1 MLSILKNR
9 TFLLLFM
16 GNTISLIGFG
26 FNLVGVSWLVLEVT
40 GSELALGKI
49 MAMATVPG
57 VLIALF
63 AGIIIDKVNRKWL
76 LVVLDLFRMVVVG
89 SFVILL
95 LQNRFSMNALFIMV
109 LLMGTGSSLF
119 WPTAQAFVQ
128 ELVSDKDY
136 FQANALLSASY
147 QAGSILGAG
156 LGGMVVHFYGIPTAL
171 AFNALTH
178 FISALLISAAPFK
191 RQVVYHEVESIWIS
205 VSKGFIY
212 FKEKVAVL
220 ILGLTTILAD
230 VAIWGSLSVLT
241 ITISKEVFLAGSWGY
256 GLMEGLYGVGALIS
270 TIAVMYMTRVL
281 GRDRALLL
289 CYLVAGVMCLLVPI
303 AISIY
308 LAGVAYFFMGLHNNA
323 ARICIRTILMEQI
336 PNKIM
341 GRVQTILGVYTRL
354 LVVASALSAGWITE
368 NLSVNTGMVF
378 TAIHYLIALMGT
390 ILILVVPTYKMIIK
404 QEAAWKKAKF
414 DK

>member
-9 TFLLLFM
+9 TFLLLFL

-57 VLIALF
+57 VVLALF

-89 SFVILL
+89 TFVILL
-95 LQNRFSMNALFIMV
+95 VQDRFSMNALFITV

-128 ELVSDKDY
+128 ELVSAKDY
-136 FQANALLSASY
+136 FHANALLSASY

-156 LGGMVVHFYGIPTAL
+156 IGGVVVHFYGVPTAL

-178 FISALLISAAPFK
+178 LISALLISAAPFT
-191 RQVVYHEVESIWIS
+191 RQVVHHEVESIWQS

-212 FKEKVAVL
+212 FKEKVGVL
-220 ILGLTTILAD
+220 ILGFTTILAD
-230 VAIWGSLSVLT
+230 VAIWGALSVLT
-241 ITISKEVFLAGSWGY
+241 ITISKEVFLAGSLGY
-256 GLMEGLYGVGALIS
+256 GLMEGFYGVGALIS
-270 TIAVMYMTRVL
+270 TVAVGYMTRFL
-281 GRDRALLL
+281 GRGRALLL
-289 CYLVAGVMCLLVPI
+289 CYVVAGVMCLLAPI

-323 ARICIRTILMEQI
+323 ARICIRTIFMEQI

-368 NLSVNTGMVF
+368 NLSVNTGMIF
-378 TAIHYLIALMGT
+378 TGIHYLIALLGT
-390 ILILVVPTYKMIIK
+390 ITILAVPAYKKIIK
-404 QEAAWKKAKF
+404 QEAG
-414 DK
+414 

>member
-9 TFLLLFM
+9 TFLLLFL

-40 GSELALGKI
+40 GSELALGKL

-57 VLIALF
+57 VVLALF

-89 SFVILL
+89 TFVILL
-95 LQNRFSMNALFIMV
+95 VQDRFSMAALFITV

-128 ELVSDKDY
+128 ELVSAKDY
-136 FQANALLSASY
+136 FHANALLSASY

-156 LGGMVVHFYGIPTAL
+156 IGGVVVHFYGVPTAL

-178 FISALLISAAPFK
+178 LISALLISAAPFT
-191 RQVVYHEVESIWIS
+191 RQVVHHEVESIWQS

-212 FKEKVAVL
+212 FKEKVGVL
-220 ILGLTTILAD
+220 ILGFTTILAD
-230 VAIWGSLSVLT
+230 VAIWGALSVLT
-241 ITISKEVFLAGSWGY
+241 ITISKEVFLAGSLGY
-256 GLMEGLYGVGALIS
+256 GLMEGFYGVGALIS
-270 TIAVMYMTRVL
+270 TVAVGYMTRFL
-281 GRDRALLL
+281 GRGRALLL
-289 CYLVAGVMCLLVPI
+289 CYVVAGVMCLFAPI

-323 ARICIRTILMEQI
+323 ARICIRTIFMEQI
-336 PNKIM
+336 PNNIM

-378 TAIHYLIALMGT
+378 TAIHYLIALLGIII
-390 ILILVVPTYKMIIK
+390 ILAVPAYKRIIK
-404 QEAAWKKAKF
+404 QEAG
-414 DK
+414 

>member
-9 TFLLLFM
+9 TFLLLFL

-26 FNLVGVSWLVLEVT
+26 FNLVGISWLVLEVT

-57 VLIALF
+57 VVLALF

-89 SFVILL
+89 TFVILL
-95 LQNRFSMNALFIMV
+95 VQDRFSMNALFITV

-128 ELVSDKDY
+128 ELVSAKDY
-136 FQANALLSASY
+136 FHANALLSASY

-156 LGGMVVHFYGIPTAL
+156 IGGVVVHFYGVPTAL

-178 FISALLISAAPFK
+178 LISALLISAAPFT
-191 RQVVYHEVESIWIS
+191 RQVVHQDVESIWQS

-212 FKEKVAVL
+212 FKEKVGVL

-230 VAIWGSLSVLT
+230 VAIWGALSVLT
-241 ITISKEVFLAGSWGY
+241 ITISKEVFLAGSLGY
-256 GLMEGLYGVGALIS
+256 GLMEGFYGVGALIS
-270 TIAVMYMTRVL
+270 TVAVGYMTRFL
-281 GRDRALLL
+281 GRGRALLL
-289 CYLVAGVMCLLVPI
+289 CYVVAGVMCLLAPI

-323 ARICIRTILMEQI
+323 ARICIRTIFMEQI

-368 NLSVNTGMVF
+368 NLSVNPGMIF
-378 TAIHYLIALMGT
+378 TALHYLIALLGIIT
-390 ILILVVPTYKMIIK
+390 ILAVPAYKRIIK
-404 QEAAWKKAKF
+404 QEAG
-414 DK
+414 

>member
-1 MLSILKNR
+1 MLTILKNR
-9 TFLLLFM
+9 TFLLLFL

-40 GSELALGKI
+40 GSELALGKL

-57 VLIALF
+57 VVLALF

-76 LVVLDLFRMVVVG
+76 LVVLDLFRMVVV
-89 SFVILL
+89 STFVILL
-95 LQNRFSMNALFIMV
+95 IQDRFSMTALFITV

-128 ELVSDKDY
+128 ELVSAKDY
-136 FQANALLSASY
+136 FHANALLSASY

-156 LGGMVVHFYGIPTAL
+156 IGGVVVHFYGVPTAL

-178 FISALLISAAPFK
+178 LISALLISAAPFK
-191 RQVVYHEVESIWIS
+191 RQVVHHEVESILQS

-212 FKEKVAVL
+212 FKEKVGVL

-230 VAIWGSLSVLT
+230 VAIWGALSVLT
-241 ITISKEVFLAGSWGY
+241 ITISKEVFFAGSWGY
-256 GLMEGLYGVGALIS
+256 GLMEGFYGVGALIS
-270 TIAVMYMTRVL
+270 TVAVGYMTRFL

-289 CYLVAGVMCLLVPI
+289 CYVVAGVMCLFVPI

-308 LAGVAYFFMGLHNNA
+308 LAAVAYFFMGLHNNA
-323 ARICIRTILMEQI
+323 ARICVRTIFMEQI

-354 LVVASALSAGWITE
+354 LVVTSALSAGWIAE
-368 NLSVNTGMVF
+368 NLSVNTGMIF
-378 TAIHYLIALMGT
+378 TAIHYLIALLGT
-390 ILILVVPTYKMIIK
+390 MIILALPAYKMIIK
-404 QEAAWKKAKF
+404 QE
-414 DK
+414 DG

>member
-9 TFLLLFM
+9 TFLLFFL
-16 GNTISLIGFG
+16 GNTISLVGFG

-57 VLIALF
+57 VLLALF

-76 LVVLDLFRMVVVG
+76 LVILDLFRMVVVG

-95 LQNRFSMNALFIMV
+95 VQDRFSMNALFIMV

-128 ELVSDKDY
+128 ELVSTKDY
-136 FQANALLSASY
+136 FHANALLSASY

-156 LGGMVVHFYGIPTAL
+156 IGGVVVHFYGVPTAL

-178 FISALLISAAPFK
+178 LISALLISAAPFT
-191 RQVVYHEVESIWIS
+191 RQVVHHEVESIWIS

-212 FKEKVAVL
+212 FKEKVGVL

-256 GLMEGLYGVGALIS
+256 GLMDGLYGVGALIS
-270 TIAVMYMTRVL
+270 TIAVVYMTRFL

-289 CYLVAGVMCLLVPI
+289 CYVVAGAMCLLVPI

-323 ARICIRTILMEQI
+323 ARICIRTIFMEQI

-354 LVVASALSAGWITE
+354 LVVTSALSAGWITE
-368 NLSVNTGMVF
+368 NLSVNTGMIF
-378 TAIHYLIALMGT
+378 TGIHYLIALMGT
-390 ILILVVPTYKMIIK
+390 IIILAVPAYKMIIK
-404 QEAAWKKAKF
+404 QEAG
-414 DK
+414 

>member
-95 LQNRFSMNALFIMV
+95 VQDHFSMNALFIMV

-156 LGGMVVHFYGIPTAL
+156 IGGMVVHFYGIPTAL

-270 TIAVMYMTRVL
+270 TIAVMYMTRFL

-289 CYLVAGVMCLLVPI
+289 CYLVAGVMCLFVPI

>member
-9 TFLLLFM
+9 TFLLLFL

-40 GSELALGKI
+40 GSVLALGKL

-57 VLIALF
+57 VILALF

-76 LVVLDLFRMVVVG
+76 LVVLDLFRMLVVG
-89 SFVILL
+89 TFVILL
-95 LQNRFSMNALFIMV
+95 VQDRFSMTALYITV

-119 WPTAQAFVQ
+119 WPTTQAFVQ

-156 LGGMVVHFYGIPTAL
+156 IGGVVVHFYGVPTAL

-178 FISALLISAAPFK
+178 LISALLIGAAPFT
-191 RQVVYHEVESIWIS
+191 RQVVQQEVESIWQS

-212 FKEKVAVL
+212 FKEKVDVL

-230 VAIWGSLSVLT
+230 VAIWGALSILT

-256 GLMEGLYGVGALIS
+256 GLMDGFYGVGALIS
-270 TIAVMYMTRVL
+270 TVAAGYMTRFL

-289 CYLVAGVMCLLVPI
+289 CYMVAGVMCLLAPI

-323 ARICIRTILMEQI
+323 ARICIRTIFMEQI

-368 NLSVNTGMVF
+368 NLTVNTGMIF
-378 TAIHYLIALMGT
+378 TAVHYLIALLGT
-390 ILILVVPTYKMIIK
+390 MIILAVPAHKMIIK
-404 QEAAWKKAKF
+404 QEAG
-414 DK
+414 

>member
-9 TFLLLFM
+9 TFLLLFL

-57 VLIALF
+57 VVLALF

-89 SFVILL
+89 TFVILL
-95 LQNRFSMNALFIMV
+95 VQDRFSMNALFITV

-128 ELVSDKDY
+128 ELVSAKDY
-136 FQANALLSASY
+136 FHANALLSASY

-156 LGGMVVHFYGIPTAL
+156 IGGVVVHFYGVPTAL

-178 FISALLISAAPFK
+178 LISALLISAAPFT
-191 RQVVYHEVESIWIS
+191 RQVVHHEVESMWQS

-212 FKEKVAVL
+212 FKEKVGVL
-220 ILGLTTILAD
+220 ILGFTTILAD
-230 VAIWGSLSVLT
+230 VAIWGALSVLT
-241 ITISKEVFLAGSWGY
+241 ITISKEVFLAGSLGY
-256 GLMEGLYGVGALIS
+256 GLMEGFYGVGALIS
-270 TIAVMYMTRVL
+270 TVAVGYMTRFL
-281 GRDRALLL
+281 GRGRALLL
-289 CYLVAGVMCLLVPI
+289 CYVVAGVMCLLAPI

-323 ARICIRTILMEQI
+323 ARICIRTIFMEQI

-368 NLSVNTGMVF
+368 NLSVNTGMIF
-378 TAIHYLIALMGT
+378 TAIHYLIALLGIIT
-390 ILILVVPTYKMIIK
+390 ILAVPTYNRIIK
-404 QEAAWKKAKF
+404 QEAG
-414 DK
+414 

>member
-9 TFLLLFM
+9 TFLLLFL

-40 GSELALGKI
+40 GSELALGKL

-57 VLIALF
+57 VVLALF

-89 SFVILL
+89 TFVILL
-95 LQNRFSMNALFIMV
+95 IQDRFSMTALFITV

-128 ELVSDKDY
+128 ELVSAKDY
-136 FQANALLSASY
+136 FHANALLSASY

-156 LGGMVVHFYGIPTAL
+156 IGGVVIHFYGVPTAL

-178 FISALLISAAPFK
+178 LISALLISAAPFR
-191 RQVVYHEVESIWIS
+191 RQVVHHEVESIWQS

-212 FKEKVAVL
+212 FKEKAGVL
-220 ILGLTTILAD
+220 MLGLTTILAD
-230 VAIWGSLSVLT
+230 VAIWGALSVLT
-241 ITISKEVFLAGSWGY
+241 ITISKEVFLAGSLGY
-256 GLMEGLYGVGALIS
+256 GLMEGFYGVGALIS
-270 TIAVMYMTRVL
+270 TVAVGYMTRFL
-281 GRDRALLL
+281 GRGRALLL
-289 CYLVAGVMCLLVPI
+289 CYVVAGVMCLLAPI
-303 AISIY
+303 SISIY

-323 ARICIRTILMEQI
+323 ARICIRTIFMEQI

-378 TAIHYLIALMGT
+378 TAIHYLIALLGIIT
-390 ILILVVPTYKMIIK
+390 ILAVPAYKRIIK
-404 QEAAWKKAKF
+404 QEAG
-414 DK
+414 

>member
-9 TFLLLFM
+9 TFLLLFL

-26 FNLVGVSWLVLEVT
+26 FNLVGISWLVLEVT

-57 VLIALF
+57 VVLALF

-89 SFVILL
+89 TFVILL
-95 LQNRFSMNALFIMV
+95 VQDRFSMNALFITV
-109 LLMGTGSSLF
+109 FLMGTGSSLF

-128 ELVSDKDY
+128 ELVSAKDY
-136 FQANALLSASY
+136 FHANALLSASY

-156 LGGMVVHFYGIPTAL
+156 IGGVVVHFYGVPTAL

-178 FISALLISAAPFK
+178 LISALLISAAPFT
-191 RQVVYHEVESIWIS
+191 RQVVHHEVESIWQS

-212 FKEKVAVL
+212 FKEKVGVL
-220 ILGLTTILAD
+220 ILGFTTILAD
-230 VAIWGSLSVLT
+230 VAIWGALSVLT

-256 GLMEGLYGVGALIS
+256 GIMEGFYGVGALIS
-270 TIAVMYMTRVL
+270 TIAVGYMTQFL
-281 GRDRALLL
+281 GRGRALPL
-289 CYLVAGVMCLLVPI
+289 CYVVAGVMCLLAPI

-308 LAGVAYFFMGLHNNA
+308 MAGVAYFFMGLHNNA
-323 ARICIRTILMEQI
+323 ARICVRTIFMEQI

-368 NLSVNTGMVF
+368 NLSVNPGMIF
-378 TAIHYLIALMGT
+378 TALHYLIALLGIIT
-390 ILILVVPTYKMIIK
+390 ILAVPAYKRIIK
-404 QEAAWKKAKF
+404 QEAS
-414 DK
+414 

>member
-9 TFLLLFM
+9 TFLLLFL

-57 VLIALF
+57 VILALF

-89 SFVILL
+89 TFVILL
-95 LQNRFSMNALFIMV
+95 VQDRFSMNALFITV

-128 ELVSDKDY
+128 ELVSAKDY
-136 FQANALLSASY
+136 FHANALLSASY

-156 LGGMVVHFYGIPTAL
+156 IGGVVVHFYGVPTAL
-171 AFNALTH
+171 AFNAFTH
-178 FISALLISAAPFK
+178 LISALLISAAPFT
-191 RQVVYHEVESIWIS
+191 RQVVHHEVESMWQS

-212 FKEKVAVL
+212 FKEKVGVL
-220 ILGLTTILAD
+220 ILGFTTILAD
-230 VAIWGSLSVLT
+230 VAIWGALSVLT
-241 ITISKEVFLAGSWGY
+241 ITISKEVFLAGSLGY
-256 GLMEGLYGVGALIS
+256 GLMEGFYGVGALIS
-270 TIAVMYMTRVL
+270 TVAVGYMTRFL
-281 GRDRALLL
+281 GRGRALLL
-289 CYLVAGVMCLLVPI
+289 CYVVAGVMCLLAPI

-323 ARICIRTILMEQI
+323 ARICIRTIFMEQI

-368 NLSVNTGMVF
+368 NLSVNTGMIF
-378 TAIHYLIALMGT
+378 TGIHYLIALLGT
-390 ILILVVPTYKMIIK
+390 ITILAVPAYKKIIK
-404 QEAAWKKAKF
+404 QEAG
-414 DK
+414 

>member
-9 TFLLLFM
+9 TFLLLFL

-57 VLIALF
+57 VVLALF

-89 SFVILL
+89 TFVILL
-95 LQNRFSMNALFIMV
+95 VQDRFSMNALFITV

-128 ELVSDKDY
+128 ELVSAKDY
-136 FQANALLSASY
+136 FHANALLSASY

-156 LGGMVVHFYGIPTAL
+156 IGGVVVHFYGVPTAL

-178 FISALLISAAPFK
+178 LISALLISAAPFT
-191 RQVVYHEVESIWIS
+191 RQVVHHEVESIWQS

-212 FKEKVAVL
+212 FKEKVGVL
-220 ILGLTTILAD
+220 ILGFTTILAD
-230 VAIWGSLSVLT
+230 VAIWGALSVLT
-241 ITISKEVFLAGSWGY
+241 ITISKEVFLAGSLGY
-256 GLMEGLYGVGALIS
+256 GLMEGFYGVGALIS
-270 TIAVMYMTRVL
+270 TVAVGYMTRFL
-281 GRDRALLL
+281 GRGRALLL
-289 CYLVAGVMCLLVPI
+289 CYVVAGVMCLLAPI

-323 ARICIRTILMEQI
+323 ARICIRTIFMEQI

-378 TAIHYLIALMGT
+378 TAIHYLIALLGT
-390 ILILVVPTYKMIIK
+390 ITILAVPAYKRIIK
-404 QEAAWKKAKF
+404 QEAG
-414 DK
+414 

>member
-9 TFLLLFM
+9 TFLLLFL

-40 GSELALGKI
+40 GSELALGKL

-57 VLIALF
+57 VVLALF

-89 SFVILL
+89 TFVILL
-95 LQNRFSMNALFIMV
+95 VQDRFSMTALFITV

-128 ELVSDKDY
+128 ELVSAKDY
-136 FQANALLSASY
+136 FHANALLSASY

-156 LGGMVVHFYGIPTAL
+156 IGGIVVHFYGVPTVL

-178 FISALLISAAPFK
+178 LISALLISAAPFT
-191 RQVVYHEVESIWIS
+191 RQVVQQDVESIWQS
-205 VSKGFIY
+205 MSKGFIY
-212 FKEKVAVL
+212 FKEKIGVL
-220 ILGLTTILAD
+220 ILGFTTILAD
-230 VAIWGSLSVLT
+230 VAIWGALSVLT

-256 GLMEGLYGVGALIS
+256 GLMEGFYGVGALIS
-270 TIAVMYMTRVL
+270 TIAVGYMTQFL
-281 GRDRALLL
+281 GRGRALLL
-289 CYLVAGVMCLLVPI
+289 CYVVAGIMCLLAPI

-323 ARICIRTILMEQI
+323 ARICIRTIFMEQI

-341 GRVQTILGVYTRL
+341 GRVQTILGIYTRL
-354 LVVASALSAGWITE
+354 LVVSSALTAGWITE
-368 NLSVNTGMVF
+368 NLSVITGMVF
-378 TAIHYLIALMGT
+378 TGIHYLIALLGT
-390 ILILVVPTYKMIIK
+390 IAILAVPAYKRIIK
-404 QEAAWKKAKF
+404 QEAG
-414 DK
+414 

>member
-9 TFLLLFM
+9 TFLLLFL

-57 VLIALF
+57 VVLALF

-89 SFVILL
+89 TFVILL
-95 LQNRFSMNALFIMV
+95 VQDRFSMNALFITV

-128 ELVSDKDY
+128 ELVSAKDY
-136 FQANALLSASY
+136 FHANALLSASY

-156 LGGMVVHFYGIPTAL
+156 IGGVVVHFYGVPTAL

-178 FISALLISAAPFK
+178 LISALLISAAPFT
-191 RQVVYHEVESIWIS
+191 RQVVHHEVESMWQS

-212 FKEKVAVL
+212 FKEKVGVL
-220 ILGLTTILAD
+220 ILGFTTILAD
-230 VAIWGSLSVLT
+230 VAIWGALSVLT
-241 ITISKEVFLAGSWGY
+241 ITISKEVFLAGSLGY
-256 GLMEGLYGVGALIS
+256 GLMEGFYGVGALIS
-270 TIAVMYMTRVL
+270 TVAVGYMTRFL
-281 GRDRALLL
+281 GRGRALLL
-289 CYLVAGVMCLLVPI
+289 CYVVAGVMCLLAPI

-323 ARICIRTILMEQI
+323 ARICIRTIFMEQI

-341 GRVQTILGVYTRL
+341 GRAQTILGVYTRL

-368 NLSVNTGMVF
+368 NLSVNTGMIF
-378 TAIHYLIALMGT
+378 TAIHYLIALLGIIT
-390 ILILVVPTYKMIIK
+390 ILAVPTYNRIIK
-404 QEAAWKKAKF
+404 QEAG
-414 DK
+414 

>member
-9 TFLLLFM
+9 TFLLLFL

-26 FNLVGVSWLVLEVT
+26 FNLVGISWLVLEVT

-57 VLIALF
+57 VVLALF

-89 SFVILL
+89 TFVILL
-95 LQNRFSMNALFIMV
+95 VQDRFSMNALFITV

-128 ELVSDKDY
+128 ELVSAKDY
-136 FQANALLSASY
+136 FHANALLSASY

-156 LGGMVVHFYGIPTAL
+156 IGGVVVHFYGVPTAL
-171 AFNALTH
+171 AFNTFTH
-178 FISALLISAAPFK
+178 LISALLISAAPFT
-191 RQVVYHEVESIWIS
+191 RQVVHHEVESMWQS

-212 FKEKVAVL
+212 FKEKVGVL
-220 ILGLTTILAD
+220 ILGFTTILAD
-230 VAIWGSLSVLT
+230 VAIWGALSVLT
-241 ITISKEVFLAGSWGY
+241 ITISKEVFLAGSLGY
-256 GLMEGLYGVGALIS
+256 GLMEGFYGVGALIS
-270 TIAVMYMTRVL
+270 TVAVGYMTRFL
-281 GRDRALLL
+281 GRGRALLL
-289 CYLVAGVMCLLVPI
+289 CYVVAGVMCLLAPI

-323 ARICIRTILMEQI
+323 ARICIRTIFMEQI

-368 NLSVNTGMVF
+368 NLSVNTGMIF
-378 TAIHYLIALMGT
+378 TGIHYLIALLGT
-390 ILILVVPTYKMIIK
+390 ITILAVPAYKKIIK
-404 QEAAWKKAKF
+404 QEAG
-414 DK
+414 

>member
-156 LGGMVVHFYGIPTAL
+156 IGGMVVHFYGIPTAL

-178 FISALLISAAPFK
+178 LISALLISAAPFK

-256 GLMEGLYGVGALIS
+256 GLMEGVSGVGALIS
-270 TIAVMYMTRVL
+270 TIAVMYMTRFL

-323 ARICIRTILMEQI
+323 ARICIRTIFMEQI

-378 TAIHYLIALMGT
+378 TSIHYLIALMGT
-390 ILILVVPTYKMIIK
+390 ILILAVPTYKMIIK

>member
-9 TFLLLFM
+9 TFLLLFL

-26 FNLVGVSWLVLEVT
+26 FNLVGISWLVLEVT

-57 VLIALF
+57 VVLALF

-89 SFVILL
+89 TFVILL
-95 LQNRFSMNALFIMV
+95 VQDRFSMNALFITV

-128 ELVSDKDY
+128 ELVSAKDY
-136 FQANALLSASY
+136 FHANALLSASY

-156 LGGMVVHFYGIPTAL
+156 IGGVVVHFYGVPTAL

-178 FISALLISAAPFK
+178 LISALLISAAPFT
-191 RQVVYHEVESIWIS
+191 RQVVHHEVESIWIS

-212 FKEKVAVL
+212 FKEKVGVL

-256 GLMEGLYGVGALIS
+256 GLMDGLYGVGALIS
-270 TIAVMYMTRVL
+270 TIAVVYMTRFL

-289 CYLVAGVMCLLVPI
+289 CYVVAGAMCLLVPI

-323 ARICIRTILMEQI
+323 ARIFIRTIFMEQI
-336 PNKIM
+336 PNNIM

-368 NLSVNTGMVF
+368 NLSVNIGMIFTG
-378 TAIHYLIALMGT
+378 IHYLVALMGT
-390 ILILVVPTYKMIIK
+390 IIILALPAYKMIIK
-404 QEAAWKKAKF
+404 QEAG
-414 DK
+414 

>member
-9 TFLLLFM
+9 TFLLLFL

-40 GSELALGKI
+40 GSELALGKL

-57 VLIALF
+57 VVLALF

-89 SFVILL
+89 TFVILL
-95 LQNRFSMNALFIMV
+95 IQDRFSMTALFITV

-128 ELVSDKDY
+128 ELVSAKDY
-136 FQANALLSASY
+136 FHANALLSASY

-156 LGGMVVHFYGIPTAL
+156 IGGVVVHFYGVPTAL

-178 FISALLISAAPFK
+178 LISALLISAAPFT
-191 RQVVYHEVESIWIS
+191 RQVVHHEVESIWQS

-212 FKEKVAVL
+212 FKEKVGVL
-220 ILGLTTILAD
+220 ILGFTTILAD
-230 VAIWGSLSVLT
+230 VAIWGALSVLT
-241 ITISKEVFLAGSWGY
+241 ITISKEVFLAGSLGY
-256 GLMEGLYGVGALIS
+256 GLMEGFYGVGALIS
-270 TIAVMYMTRVL
+270 TVAVGYMTRFL
-281 GRDRALLL
+281 GRGRALLL
-289 CYLVAGVMCLLVPI
+289 CYVVAGVMCLLAPI

-323 ARICIRTILMEQI
+323 ARICIRTIFMEQI

-368 NLSVNTGMVF
+368 NLSVNTGMIF
-378 TAIHYLIALMGT
+378 TAIHYLIALLGIIT
-390 ILILVVPTYKMIIK
+390 ILAVPTYNRIIK
-404 QEAAWKKAKF
+404 QEAG
-414 DK
+414 

>member
-9 TFLLLFM
+9 TFLLLFL
-16 GNTISLIGFG
+16 GNTISLVGFG

-57 VLIALF
+57 VLLALF

-156 LGGMVVHFYGIPTAL
+156 IGGMVVHFYGIPTAL

-270 TIAVMYMTRVL
+270 TIAVMYMTRFL

-323 ARICIRTILMEQI
+323 ARIFIRTILMEQI

-390 ILILVVPTYKMIIK
+390 ILILAVPTYKLIIK

>member
-9 TFLLLFM
+9 TFLLLFL

-40 GSELALGKI
+40 GSELALGKL

-57 VLIALF
+57 VVLALF

-89 SFVILL
+89 TFVILL
-95 LQNRFSMNALFIMV
+95 IQDRFSMTALFITV

-128 ELVSDKDY
+128 ELVSAKDY
-136 FQANALLSASY
+136 FHANALLSASY

-156 LGGMVVHFYGIPTAL
+156 IGGVVIHFYGVPTAL

-178 FISALLISAAPFK
+178 LISALLISAAPFR
-191 RQVVYHEVESIWIS
+191 RQVVHHEVESIWQS

-212 FKEKVAVL
+212 FKEKAGVL
-220 ILGLTTILAD
+220 MLGLTTILAD
-230 VAIWGSLSVLT
+230 VAIWGALSVLT
-241 ITISKEVFLAGSWGY
+241 ITISKEVFLAGSLGY
-256 GLMEGLYGVGALIS
+256 GLMEGFYGVGALIS
-270 TIAVMYMTRVL
+270 TVAVGYMTRFL
-281 GRDRALLL
+281 GRGRALLL
-289 CYLVAGVMCLLVPI
+289 CYVVAGVMCLLAPI

-323 ARICIRTILMEQI
+323 ARICIRTIFMEQI

-368 NLSVNTGMVF
+368 NLSVNTGMIF
-378 TAIHYLIALMGT
+378 TAIHYLIALLGIIT
-390 ILILVVPTYKMIIK
+390 ILAVPTYNRIIK
-404 QEAAWKKAKF
+404 QEAG
-414 DK
+414 

>member
-9 TFLLLFM
+9 TFLLLFL

-40 GSELALGKI
+40 GSELALGKL

-57 VLIALF
+57 VVLALF

-76 LVVLDLFRMVVVG
+76 LVVLDLFRMIVVG
-89 SFVILL
+89 TFVILL
-95 LQNRFSMNALFIMV
+95 VQDRFSMTALFIAV

-128 ELVSDKDY
+128 ELVSAKDY
-136 FQANALLSASY
+136 FHANALLSASY

-156 LGGMVVHFYGIPTAL
+156 IGGVVVHFYGVPTAL

-178 FISALLISAAPFK
+178 LISALLISAAPFT
-191 RQVVYHEVESIWIS
+191 RQVVHQDVESIWQS
-205 VSKGFIY
+205 MSKGFIY
-212 FKEKVAVL
+212 FKEKIGVL
-220 ILGLTTILAD
+220 ILGFTTILAD
-230 VAIWGSLSVLT
+230 VAIWGALSVLT

-256 GLMEGLYGVGALIS
+256 GLMEGFYGVGALIS
-270 TIAVMYMTRVL
+270 TIAVGYITQFL
-281 GRDRALLL
+281 GRGRALLL
-289 CYLVAGVMCLLVPI
+289 CYVVAGVMCLLAPI

-323 ARICIRTILMEQI
+323 ARICIRTIFMEQI

-368 NLSVNTGMVF
+368 NLSVNPGMIF
-378 TAIHYLIALMGT
+378 TALHYLIALLGIIT
-390 ILILVVPTYKMIIK
+390 ILAVPAYKRIIK
-404 QEAAWKKAKF
+404 QEAG
-414 DK
+414 

>member
-9 TFLLLFM
+9 TFLLLFL

-40 GSELALGKI
+40 GSELALGKL

-57 VLIALF
+57 VVLALF

-89 SFVILL
+89 TFVILL
-95 LQNRFSMNALFIMV
+95 IQDRFSMTALFITV

-128 ELVSDKDY
+128 ELVSAKDY
-136 FQANALLSASY
+136 FHANALLSASY

-156 LGGMVVHFYGIPTAL
+156 IGGVVIHFYGVPTAL

-178 FISALLISAAPFK
+178 LISALLISAAPFR
-191 RQVVYHEVESIWIS
+191 RQVVHHEVESIWQS

-212 FKEKVAVL
+212 FKEKAGVL
-220 ILGLTTILAD
+220 MLGLTTILAD
-230 VAIWGSLSVLT
+230 VAIWGALSVLT
-241 ITISKEVFLAGSWGY
+241 ITISKEVFLAGSLGY
-256 GLMEGLYGVGALIS
+256 GLMEGFYGVGALIS
-270 TIAVMYMTRVL
+270 TVAVGYMTRFL
-281 GRDRALLL
+281 GRGRALLL
-289 CYLVAGVMCLLVPI
+289 CYVVAGVMCLLAPI

-323 ARICIRTILMEQI
+323 ARICIRTIFMEQI

-378 TAIHYLIALMGT
+378 TAIHYLIALLGIIT
-390 ILILVVPTYKMIIK
+390 ILAVPTYNRIIK
-404 QEAAWKKAKF
+404 QEAG
-414 DK
+414 

>member
-1 MLSILKNR
+1 MISILKNR
-9 TFLLLFM
+9 TFLLFFL
-16 GNTISLIGFG
+16 GNTISLVGFG

-57 VLIALF
+57 VLLALF

-95 LQNRFSMNALFIMV
+95 VQDRFSMNALFIMV

-128 ELVSDKDY
+128 ELVSAKDY

-156 LGGMVVHFYGIPTAL
+156 IGGVVVHFYGVPTAL

-178 FISALLISAAPFK
+178 LISALLISAAPFT
-191 RQVVYHEVESIWIS
+191 RQVVHHEVESIWIS

-212 FKEKVAVL
+212 FKEKVGVL
-220 ILGLTTILAD
+220 ILGLTSILAD

-241 ITISKEVFLAGSWGY
+241 ITISKEVFLAGSLGY
-256 GLMEGLYGVGALIS
+256 GLMDGLYGVGALIS
-270 TIAVMYMTRVL
+270 TIAVVYMTRFL

-289 CYLVAGVMCLLVPI
+289 CYVVAGAMCLLVPI

-323 ARICIRTILMEQI
+323 ARICIRTIFMEQI

-368 NLSVNTGMVF
+368 NLSVNIGMIFTG
-378 TAIHYLIALMGT
+378 IHYLVALMGT
-390 ILILVVPTYKMIIK
+390 IIILAVPVYKMIIK
-404 QEAAWKKAKF
+404 QEAG
-414 DK
+414 

>member
-9 TFLLLFM
+9 TFLLLFL

-26 FNLVGVSWLVLEVT
+26 FNLVGISWLVLEVT

-57 VLIALF
+57 VVLALF

-89 SFVILL
+89 TFVILL
-95 LQNRFSMNALFIMV
+95 VQDRFSMNALFITV

-128 ELVSDKDY
+128 ELVSAKDY
-136 FQANALLSASY
+136 FHANALLSASY

-156 LGGMVVHFYGIPTAL
+156 IGGVVIHFYGVPTAL

-178 FISALLISAAPFK
+178 LISALLISAAPFT
-191 RQVVYHEVESIWIS
+191 RQVVHHEVESIWQS

-212 FKEKVAVL
+212 FKEKVGVL
-220 ILGLTTILAD
+220 ILGFTTILAD
-230 VAIWGSLSVLT
+230 VAIWGALSVLT
-241 ITISKEVFLAGSWGY
+241 ITISKEVFLAGSLGY
-256 GLMEGLYGVGALIS
+256 GLMEGFYGVGALIS
-270 TIAVMYMTRVL
+270 TVAVGYMTRFL
-281 GRDRALLL
+281 GRGRALLL
-289 CYLVAGVMCLLVPI
+289 CYVVAGVMCLLAPI

-323 ARICIRTILMEQI
+323 ARICIRTIFMEQI

-368 NLSVNTGMVF
+368 NLSVNTGMIF
-378 TAIHYLIALMGT
+378 TAIHYLIALLGIIT
-390 ILILVVPTYKMIIK
+390 ILAVPTYNRIIK
-404 QEAAWKKAKF
+404 QEAG
-414 DK
+414 

>member
-9 TFLLLFM
+9 TFLLLFL

-57 VLIALF
+57 VVLALF

-89 SFVILL
+89 TFVILL
-95 LQNRFSMNALFIMV
+95 VQDRFSMNALFITV

-128 ELVSDKDY
+128 ELVSAKDY
-136 FQANALLSASY
+136 FHANALLSASY

-156 LGGMVVHFYGIPTAL
+156 IGGVVVHFYGVPTAL

-178 FISALLISAAPFK
+178 LISALLISAAPF
-191 RQVVYHEVESIWIS
+191 RREVVHHEVESIWQS

-212 FKEKVAVL
+212 FKEKVGVL

-230 VAIWGSLSVLT
+230 VAIWGALSVLT

-256 GLMEGLYGVGALIS
+256 GLMEGFYGVGALIS
-270 TIAVMYMTRVL
+270 TVAVGYMTRFL

-289 CYLVAGVMCLLVPI
+289 CYVVAGVMCLLAPI

-323 ARICIRTILMEQI
+323 ARICIRTIFMEQI

-368 NLSVNTGMVF
+368 NLSVNTGMIF
-378 TAIHYLIALMGT
+378 TGIHYLIALLGT
-390 ILILVVPTYKMIIK
+390 ITILAVPAYKKIIK
-404 QEAAWKKAKF
+404 Q
-414 DK
+414 

>member
-1 MLSILKNR
+1 MLTILKNR
-9 TFLLLFM
+9 TFLLLFL

-57 VLIALF
+57 VVLALF

-76 LVVLDLFRMVVVG
+76 LVVLDLFRMVVV
-89 SFVILL
+89 STFVILL
-95 LQNRFSMNALFIMV
+95 IQDRFSMTALFITV

-128 ELVSDKDY
+128 ELVSAKDY
-136 FQANALLSASY
+136 FHANALLSASY

-156 LGGMVVHFYGIPTAL
+156 IGGVVVHFYGVPTAL

-178 FISALLISAAPFK
+178 LISALLISAAPF
-191 RQVVYHEVESIWIS
+191 RREVVHHEVESIWQS

-212 FKEKVAVL
+212 FKEKVGVL
-220 ILGLTTILAD
+220 ILGFTTILAD
-230 VAIWGSLSVLT
+230 VAIWGALSVLT
-241 ITISKEVFLAGSWGY
+241 ITISKEVFLAGSLGY
-256 GLMEGLYGVGALIS
+256 GLMEGFYGVGALIS
-270 TIAVMYMTRVL
+270 TVAVGYMTRFL
-281 GRDRALLL
+281 GRGRALLL
-289 CYLVAGVMCLLVPI
+289 CYVVAGVMCLLAPI

-323 ARICIRTILMEQI
+323 ARICIRTIFMEQI

-368 NLSVNTGMVF
+368 NLSVNTGMIF
-378 TAIHYLIALMGT
+378 TGIHYLIALLGT
-390 ILILVVPTYKMIIK
+390 ITILAVPAYKKIIK
-404 QEAAWKKAKF
+404 QEAG
-414 DK
+414 

>member
-9 TFLLLFM
+9 TFLLLFL

-26 FNLVGVSWLVLEVT
+26 FNLVGISWLVLEVT

-57 VLIALF
+57 VVLALF

-89 SFVILL
+89 TFVILL
-95 LQNRFSMNALFIMV
+95 VQDRFSMNALFITV

-128 ELVSDKDY
+128 ELVSVKDY
-136 FQANALLSASY
+136 FHANALLSASY

-156 LGGMVVHFYGIPTAL
+156 IGGVVVHFYGVPTAL

-178 FISALLISAAPFK
+178 LISALLISAAPFT
-191 RQVVYHEVESIWIS
+191 RQVVHHEVESMWQS

-212 FKEKVAVL
+212 FKEKVGVL
-220 ILGLTTILAD
+220 ILGFTTILAD
-230 VAIWGSLSVLT
+230 VAIWGALSVLT
-241 ITISKEVFLAGSWGY
+241 ITISKEVFLAGSLGY
-256 GLMEGLYGVGALIS
+256 GLMEGFYGVGALIS
-270 TIAVMYMTRVL
+270 TVAVGYMTRFL
-281 GRDRALLL
+281 GRGRALLL
-289 CYLVAGVMCLLVPI
+289 CYVVAGVMCLLAPI

-323 ARICIRTILMEQI
+323 ARICIRTIFMEQI

-368 NLSVNTGMVF
+368 NLSVNTGMIF
-378 TAIHYLIALMGT
+378 TGIHYLIALLGT
-390 ILILVVPTYKMIIK
+390 ITILAVPAYKKIIK
-404 QEAAWKKAKF
+404 QEAG
-414 DK
+414 

>member
-1 MLSILKNR
+1 MLTILKNR
-9 TFLLLFM
+9 TFLLLFL

-40 GSELALGKI
+40 GSELALGKL

-57 VLIALF
+57 VVLALF

-76 LVVLDLFRMVVVG
+76 LVVLDLFRMVVV
-89 SFVILL
+89 STFVILL
-95 LQNRFSMNALFIMV
+95 IQDRFSMTALFITV

-128 ELVSDKDY
+128 ELVSAKDY
-136 FQANALLSASY
+136 FHANALLSASY

-156 LGGMVVHFYGIPTAL
+156 IGGVVVHFYGVPTAL

-178 FISALLISAAPFK
+178 LISALLISAAPFK
-191 RQVVYHEVESIWIS
+191 RQVVHHEVESILQS

-212 FKEKVAVL
+212 FREKVGVL

-230 VAIWGSLSVLT
+230 VAIWGALSVLT

-256 GLMEGLYGVGALIS
+256 GLMEGFYGVGALIS
-270 TIAVMYMTRVL
+270 TVAVGYMTRFL

-289 CYLVAGVMCLLVPI
+289 CYVVAGVMCLFVPI

-308 LAGVAYFFMGLHNNA
+308 LAAVAYFFMGLHNNA
-323 ARICIRTILMEQI
+323 ARICVRTIFMEQI

-354 LVVASALSAGWITE
+354 LVVASALSAGWIAE
-368 NLSVNTGMVF
+368 NLSVNTGMIF
-378 TAIHYLIALMGT
+378 TAIHYLIALLGT
-390 ILILVVPTYKMIIK
+390 MIILALPAYKMIIK
-404 QEAAWKKAKF
+404 QEAG
-414 DK
+414 

>member
-95 LQNRFSMNALFIMV
+95 VQDRFSMNALFIMV

-156 LGGMVVHFYGIPTAL
+156 IGGMVVHFYGIPTAL

-270 TIAVMYMTRVL
+270 TIAVMYMTRFL

-390 ILILVVPTYKMIIK
+390 ILILAVPTYKMIIK

>member
-9 TFLLLFM
+9 TFLLLFL

-40 GSELALGKI
+40 GSELALGKL

-57 VLIALF
+57 VVLALF

-89 SFVILL
+89 TFVILL
-95 LQNRFSMNALFIMV
+95 VQDRFSMNALFITV

-128 ELVSDKDY
+128 ELVSAKDY
-136 FQANALLSASY
+136 FHANALLSASY

-156 LGGMVVHFYGIPTAL
+156 IGGVVVHFYGVPTAL

-178 FISALLISAAPFK
+178 LISALLISAAPFT
-191 RQVVYHEVESIWIS
+191 RQVVHHEVESMWQS

-212 FKEKVAVL
+212 FKEKVGVL
-220 ILGLTTILAD
+220 ILGFTTILAD
-230 VAIWGSLSVLT
+230 VAIWGALSVLT
-241 ITISKEVFLAGSWGY
+241 ITISKEVFLAGSLGY
-256 GLMEGLYGVGALIS
+256 GLMEGFYGVGALIS
-270 TIAVMYMTRVL
+270 TVAVGYMTRFL
-281 GRDRALLL
+281 GRGRALLL
-289 CYLVAGVMCLLVPI
+289 CYVVAGVMCLLAPI

-323 ARICIRTILMEQI
+323 ARICIRTIFMEQI

-368 NLSVNTGMVF
+368 NLSVNTGMIF
-378 TAIHYLIALMGT
+378 TAIHYLIALLGIIT
-390 ILILVVPTYKMIIK
+390 ILAVPTYNRIIK
-404 QEAAWKKAKF
+404 QEAG
-414 DK
+414 

>member
-9 TFLLLFM
+9 TFLLLFL

-40 GSELALGKI
+40 GSELALGKL

-57 VLIALF
+57 VVLALF

-89 SFVILL
+89 TFVILL
-95 LQNRFSMNALFIMV
+95 VQDRFSMNALFITV

-128 ELVSDKDY
+128 ELVSAKDY
-136 FQANALLSASY
+136 FHANALLSASY

-156 LGGMVVHFYGIPTAL
+156 IGGVVVHFYGVPTAL

-178 FISALLISAAPFK
+178 LISALLISAAPFR
-191 RQVVYHEVESIWIS
+191 RQVVHHEVESIWQS

-212 FKEKVAVL
+212 FKEKVGVL

-230 VAIWGSLSVLT
+230 VAIWGALSVLT
-241 ITISKEVFLAGSWGY
+241 ITISKEVFLAGSLGY
-256 GLMEGLYGVGALIS
+256 GLMEGFYGVGALIS
-270 TIAVMYMTRVL
+270 TVAVGYMTRFL
-281 GRDRALLL
+281 GRGRALLL
-289 CYLVAGVMCLLVPI
+289 CYVVAGVMCLLAPI

-323 ARICIRTILMEQI
+323 ARICIRTIFMEQI

-368 NLSVNTGMVF
+368 NLSVNTGMIF
-378 TAIHYLIALMGT
+378 TAIHYLIALLGIIT
-390 ILILVVPTYKMIIK
+390 ILAVPTYNRIIK
-404 QEAAWKKAKF
+404 QEAG
-414 DK
+414 

>member
-9 TFLLLFM
+9 TFLLLFL

-40 GSELALGKI
+40 GSELALGKL

-57 VLIALF
+57 VVLALF

-89 SFVILL
+89 TFVILL
-95 LQNRFSMNALFIMV
+95 IQDRFSMTALFITV

-128 ELVSDKDY
+128 ELVSAKDY
-136 FQANALLSASY
+136 FHANALLSASY

-156 LGGMVVHFYGIPTAL
+156 IGGVVIHFYGVPTAL

-178 FISALLISAAPFK
+178 LISALLISAAPFR
-191 RQVVYHEVESIWIS
+191 RQVVHHEVESIWQS

-212 FKEKVAVL
+212 FKEKVGVL

-230 VAIWGSLSVLT
+230 VAIWGALSVLT
-241 ITISKEVFLAGSWGY
+241 ITISKEVFLAGSLGY
-256 GLMEGLYGVGALIS
+256 GLMEGFYGVGALIS
-270 TIAVMYMTRVL
+270 TVAVGYMTRFL
-281 GRDRALLL
+281 GRGRALLL
-289 CYLVAGVMCLLVPI
+289 CYVVAGVMCLLAPI

-323 ARICIRTILMEQI
+323 ARICIRTIFMEQI

-378 TAIHYLIALMGT
+378 TAIHYLIALLGIIT
-390 ILILVVPTYKMIIK
+390 ILAVPAYKRIIK
-404 QEAAWKKAKF
+404 QEAG
-414 DK
+414 

>member
-9 TFLLLFM
+9 TFLLLFL

-57 VLIALF
+57 VVLALF

-89 SFVILL
+89 TFVILL
-95 LQNRFSMNALFIMV
+95 VQDRFSMNALFITV

-128 ELVSDKDY
+128 ELVSAKDY
-136 FQANALLSASY
+136 FHANALLSASY

-156 LGGMVVHFYGIPTAL
+156 IGGVVVHFYGVPTAL

-178 FISALLISAAPFK
+178 LISALLISAAPFT
-191 RQVVYHEVESIWIS
+191 RQVVHHEVESIWQS

-212 FKEKVAVL
+212 FKEKVGVL
-220 ILGLTTILAD
+220 ILGFTTILAD
-230 VAIWGSLSVLT
+230 VAIWGALSVLT
-241 ITISKEVFLAGSWGY
+241 ITISKEVFLAGSLGY
-256 GLMEGLYGVGALIS
+256 GLMEGFYGVGALIS
-270 TIAVMYMTRVL
+270 TVAVGYMTRFL
-281 GRDRALLL
+281 GRGRALLL
-289 CYLVAGVMCLLVPI
+289 CYVVAGVMCLLAPI

-323 ARICIRTILMEQI
+323 ARICIRTIFMEQI

-368 NLSVNTGMVF
+368 NLSVNTGMIF
-378 TAIHYLIALMGT
+378 TAIHYLIALLGIIT
-390 ILILVVPTYKMIIK
+390 ILAVPTYNRIIK
-404 QEAAWKKAKF
+404 QEAG
-414 DK
+414 

>member
-156 LGGMVVHFYGIPTAL
+156 IGGMVVHFYGIPTAL

-256 GLMEGLYGVGALIS
+256 GLMDGLYGVGALIS
-270 TIAVMYMTRVL
+270 TIAVGYMTRFL

-289 CYLVAGVMCLLVPI
+289 CFLVAGIMCLLVPI
-303 AISIY
+303 STSIY

-323 ARICIRTILMEQI
+323 ARICIRTIFMEQI

-354 LVVASALSAGWITE
+354 LVVTSALSAGWITE
-368 NLSVNTGMVF
+368 NLSVNTGMIF
-378 TAIHYLIALMGT
+378 TGIHYLIALMGT
-390 ILILVVPTYKMIIK
+390 IIILTVPAYKMIIK
-404 QEAAWKKAKF
+404 QEAG
-414 DK
+414 

>member
-9 TFLLLFM
+9 TFLLLFL

-40 GSELALGKI
+40 GSELALGKL

-57 VLIALF
+57 VVLALF

-89 SFVILL
+89 TFVILL
-95 LQNRFSMNALFIMV
+95 IQDRFSMTALFITV

-128 ELVSDKDY
+128 ELVSAKDY
-136 FQANALLSASY
+136 FHANALLSASY

-156 LGGMVVHFYGIPTAL
+156 IGGVVIHFYGVPTAL

-178 FISALLISAAPFK
+178 LISALLISAAPFR
-191 RQVVYHEVESIWIS
+191 RQVVHHEVESIWQS

-212 FKEKVAVL
+212 FKEKAGVL
-220 ILGLTTILAD
+220 MLGLTTILAD
-230 VAIWGSLSVLT
+230 VAIWGALSVLT
-241 ITISKEVFLAGSWGY
+241 ITISKEVFLAGSLGY
-256 GLMEGLYGVGALIS
+256 GLMEGFYGVGALIS
-270 TIAVMYMTRVL
+270 TVAVGYMTRFL

-289 CYLVAGVMCLLVPI
+289 CYVVAGVMCLLAPI

-323 ARICIRTILMEQI
+323 ARICIRTIFMEQI

-368 NLSVNTGMVF
+368 NLSVNTGMIF
-378 TAIHYLIALMGT
+378 TAIHYLIALLGIIT
-390 ILILVVPTYKMIIK
+390 ILAVPTYNRIIK
-404 QEAAWKKAKF
+404 QEAG
-414 DK
+414 

>member
-9 TFLLLFM
+9 TFLLLFL

-26 FNLVGVSWLVLEVT
+26 FNLVGISWLVLEVT

-57 VLIALF
+57 VVLALF

-89 SFVILL
+89 TFVILL
-95 LQNRFSMNALFIMV
+95 VQDRFSMNALFITV

-128 ELVSDKDY
+128 ELVSAKDY
-136 FQANALLSASY
+136 FHANALLSASY

-156 LGGMVVHFYGIPTAL
+156 IGGVVVHFYGVPTAL

-178 FISALLISAAPFK
+178 LISALLISAAPFT
-191 RQVVYHEVESIWIS
+191 RQVVHHEVESMWQS

-212 FKEKVAVL
+212 FKEKVGVL
-220 ILGLTTILAD
+220 ILGFTTILAD
-230 VAIWGSLSVLT
+230 VAIWGALSVLT
-241 ITISKEVFLAGSWGY
+241 ITISKEVFLAGSLGY
-256 GLMEGLYGVGALIS
+256 GLMEGFYGVGALIS
-270 TIAVMYMTRVL
+270 TVAVGYMTRFL
-281 GRDRALLL
+281 GRGRALLL
-289 CYLVAGVMCLLVPI
+289 CYVVAGVMCLLAPI
-303 AISIY
+303 SISIY

-323 ARICIRTILMEQI
+323 ARICIRTIFMEQI

-368 NLSVNTGMVF
+368 NLSVNTGMIF
-378 TAIHYLIALMGT
+378 TGIHYLIALLGT
-390 ILILVVPTYKMIIK
+390 ITILAVPAYKKIIK
-404 QEAAWKKAKF
+404 QEAG
-414 DK
+414 

>member
-9 TFLLLFM
+9 TFLLLFL

-57 VLIALF
+57 VVLALF

-89 SFVILL
+89 TFVILL
-95 LQNRFSMNALFIMV
+95 VQDRFSMNALFITV

-128 ELVSDKDY
+128 ELVSAKDY
-136 FQANALLSASY
+136 FHANALLSASY

-156 LGGMVVHFYGIPTAL
+156 IGGVVIHFYGVPTAL

-178 FISALLISAAPFK
+178 LISALLISAAPFR
-191 RQVVYHEVESIWIS
+191 RQVVQHEVESIWQS

-212 FKEKVAVL
+212 FKEKVGVL
-220 ILGLTTILAD
+220 ILGFTTILAD
-230 VAIWGSLSVLT
+230 VAIWGALSVLT
-241 ITISKEVFLAGSWGY
+241 ITISKEVFLAGSLGY
-256 GLMEGLYGVGALIS
+256 GLMEGFYGVGALIS
-270 TIAVMYMTRVL
+270 TVAVGYMTRFL
-281 GRDRALLL
+281 GRGRALLL
-289 CYLVAGVMCLLVPI
+289 CYVVAGVMCLLAPI

-323 ARICIRTILMEQI
+323 ARICIRTIFMEQI

-354 LVVASALSAGWITE
+354 LVVASARSAGWITE

-378 TAIHYLIALMGT
+378 TAIHYLIALLGISI
-390 ILILVVPTYKMIIK
+390 ILAVPAYKRIIK
-404 QEAAWKKAKF
+404 QETG
-414 DK
+414 